1 MKKLPF
7 FLLLAFILGGCRTAH
22 SVSQSFLS
30 SIDSMMTD
38 NPDTAYKVLKDISPD
53 ELNTRRERAYYA
65 LLLTQAR
72 HKNYIPLRND
82 SLINV
87 AVNYYKG
94 QRDREKYAK
103 ALLYKGIC
111 IEEMNDPQKA
121 IEVYAEAE
129 KVALS
134 TTDYLTTGL
143 INSQMAW
150 LYQDM
155 YIENKADIERF
166 KKAME
171 YFRLA
176 GHKKN
181 E

>member
-87 AVNYYKG
+87 AASGAACNFTFPTVIPYR
-94 QRDREKYAK
+94 Q
-103 ALLYKGIC
+103 GITFS
-111 IEEMNDPQKA
+111 I
-121 IEVYAEAE
+121 
-129 KVALS
+129 L
-134 TTDYLTTGL
+134 
-143 INSQMAW
+143 
-150 LYQDM
+150 
-155 YIENKADIERF
+155 
-166 KKAME
+166 
-171 YFRLA
+171 
-176 GHKKN
+176 
-181 E
+181 